1 MVACAIMIV
10 YVITLVMTKSL
21 LIDDLY
27 TLTEYNNE
35 LAWIIMS
42 TKNTGSFFIILTNNQ
57 GSIAARQPPVSLKES
72 TLSHLKILVE
82 SNMAI
87 PLFKHIFK
95 FKA

>member
-42 TKNTGSFFIILTNNQ
+42 TKNTGSFL
-57 GSIAARQPPVSLKES
+57 
-72 TLSHLKILVE
+72 
-82 SNMAI
+82 
-87 PLFKHIFK
+87 LF
-95 FKA
+95 